1 MDRIIIKDLEV
12 YGYHGVFAEEKK
24 LGQLFKVTVEMVTNL
39 EPAGYLDNLDCT
51 IDYGKICDDIKSVL
65 TEKSFD
71 LIEAAAMAVIDRLF
85 TSYPAI
91 CTIKA
96 MVKKPWA
103 PLGHHL
109 KYVAVELERSR
120 ADQGDGSVGC

>member
-1 MDRIIIKDLEV
+1 MDRIIVKDLEV

-24 LGQLFKVTVEMVTNL
+24 LGQLFLVTVEMVTNL

-51 IDYGKICDDIKSVL
+51 IDYGRICNDIKTVL
-65 TEKSFD
+65 TEKSYD
-71 LIEAAAMAVIDRLF
+71 LIEAAAMAIIEKLF
-85 TSYPAI
+85 TNYTAV

-96 MVKKPWA
+96 LVKKPWA

-120 ADQGDGSVGC
+120 ADRGDCSVC

>member
-1 MDRIIIKDLEV
+1 MDKIIIKDLEV

-24 LGQLFKVTVEMVTNL
+24 LGQLFLVSVDMVTNL
-39 EPAGYLDNLDCT
+39 EPAGYLDNLECT
-51 IDYGKICDDIKSVL
+51 IDYGRICDDIKFVL
-65 TEKSFD
+65 TEKSYD
-71 LIEAAAMAVIDRLF
+71 LIEAVAMSVIEKLF
-85 TSYPAI
+85 TTCPAV

-96 MVKKPWA
+96 IVKKPWA

-120 ADQGDGSVGC
+120 ADRGDCSVDC

>member
-39 EPAGYLDNLDCT
+39 EPAGYLDNLECT
-51 IDYGKICDDIKSVL
+51 IDYGRICDDIKAVL
-65 TEKSFD
+65 TEKSYD

-85 TSYPAI
+85 TNYTAV

-96 MVKKPWA
+96 LVKKPWA
-103 PLGHHL
+103 PIGHHL

-120 ADQGDGSVGC
+120 DGQGDCSVGC